1 MSAQPDIIARRPA
14 TRPASDSP
22 EAQGAAPA
30 SPASAPAGPST
41 IHADKSAAAAAS
53 GSGTGSAAARP
64 APTAPGAAAV
74 PPASQAGPA
83 SAASAAPIAYNHE
96 LVREVNAVLER
107 HGIFLGDDHAA
118 PDFSGLLRA
127 HTVQLAHTLVLMQ
140 QHGIE
145 LARVEKTIQQI
156 AAKLPK
162 GIKLVTAALA
172 LREAERLAAEAQ
184 EEFLKTS

>member
-1 MSAQPDIIARRPA
+1 MSAQPDIIARRPV
-14 TRPASDSP
+14 TRPASDSS
-22 EAQGAAPA
+22 EAQGAVPG
-30 SPASAPAGPST
+30 SPAATPAGPST
-41 IHADKSAAAAAS
+41 IQTDKSAAVAAS
-53 GSGTGSAAARP
+53 GSAAARP
-64 APTAPGAAAV
+64 AATAPSAAAAA
-74 PPASQAGPA
+74 PASQAGPA
-83 SAASAAPIAYNHE
+83 SATSAAPMAYNHE

-107 HGIFLGDDHAA
+107 HGIFLGDDQAA

-145 LARVEKTIQQI
+145 FARVEKTIQQV

>member
-1 MSAQPDIIARRPA
+1 M
-14 TRPASDSP
+14 
-22 EAQGAAPA
+22 
-30 SPASAPAGPST
+30 
-41 IHADKSAAAAAS
+41 
-53 GSGTGSAAARP
+53 
-64 APTAPGAAAV
+64 V
-74 PPASQAGPA
+74 
-83 SAASAAPIAYNHE
+83 YNPE

-145 LARVEKTIQQI
+145 PARVEKTIQQV

-162 GIKLVTAALA
+162 GIKLVSAALA